1 MDEYDDAKKAYVKE
15 LVDGHSRKEIDEMAK
30 ALDLDPE
37 KYATKREV
45 ALGIMLATDQASMY
59 EPEGNIAEIEEEC
72 EEVDVTMSSVKSI
85 RNATKDKATN
95 FMTFYKG
102 EFLTNIAAFH
112 GATQVFRDDIMGQ
125 RKENRDFA
133 NVGFAQSV
141 KKYQQSIEAFRRSI
155 LEQSKETQKYIKQ
168 FYG

>member
-1 MDEYDDAKKAYVKE
+1 M
-15 LVDGHSRKEIDEMAK
+15 
-30 ALDLDPE
+30 
-37 KYATKREV
+37 
-45 ALGIMLATDQASMY
+45 
-59 EPEGNIAEIEEEC
+59 
-72 EEVDVTMSSVKSI
+72 DVTMSSVKSI
-85 RNATKDKATN
+85 RKATKDKASE
-95 FMTFYKG
+95 FM
-102 EFLTNIAAFH
+102 TNIAAFH

>member
-59 EPEGNIAEIEEEC
+59 KPEEKPTDVGEEY

-85 RNATKDKATN
+85 RKAIQDKVP
-95 FMTFYKG
+95 
-102 EFLTNIAAFH
+102 IFH
-112 GATQVFRDDIMGQ
+112 DAIQVFSDDVKKQM
-125 RKENRDFA
+125 KENRDFA
-133 NVGFAQSV
+133 NEFAL
-141 KKYQQSIEAFRRSI
+141 SIEPFRHSV
-155 LEQSKETQKYIKQ
+155 LEQSKENQKFIKQ

>member
-59 EPEGNIAEIEEEC
+59 KPEGNTADVGEEY

-95 FMTFYKG
+95 FMT
-102 EFLTNIAAFH
+102 NIAAFH

-125 RKENRDFA
+125 RKENYDFA

-141 KKYQQSIEAFRRSI
+141 KKYQQSFEAFRRSI

>member
-37 KYATKREV
+37 KYATKREA
-45 ALGIMLATDQASMY
+45 ALGIMLATDQASIY
-59 EPEGNIAEIEEEC
+59 KPEEKPTDVGEEGEG
-72 EEVDVTMSSVKSI
+72 VDVTMSSVKSI
-85 RNATKDKATN
+85 RKATKDKASE
-95 FMTFYKG
+95 FM
-102 EFLTNIAAFH
+102 TNIAAFH
-112 GATQVFRDDIMGQ
+112 GATQVL

-133 NVGFAQSV
+133 NEFAL
-141 KKYQQSIEAFRRSI
+141 SIESFRHSV